1 MRKKILSIFISLGL
15 IFGTSGNTSYAAV
28 KIGATCTKAG
38 ATATVAGKKY
48 TCIQSG
54 KKLIWNLGGQ
64 FVVNSTYELTKL
76 KAYNNIRAAADRG
89 NLDKV
94 SIVYNVSKFFPK
106 DLLELYKS
114 QVEYSSKLYSTFF
127 NKKETKNIYLYT
139 EKDTE
144 YLSSERLFAQDLPS
158 HLSWFDAWSDGRDQQ
173 HNLGLAA
180 WYMQY
185 PTGGPWQGHAGLL
198 VYSKATTK
206 SLRKYAIQVLPHEY
220 WHVIQDYYFRPKWE
234 QYILSNPNRTLS
246 GQDFYDLI
254 FPPTFREGSANTIS
268 FAMASN
274 SSNEYLELYS
284 DFIKEK
290 KNQTEIKLFKTLTS
304 TSAITLA
311 LKKIENR
318 RLFSEAHE
326 SSYSLGS
333 LMYEWVIAEYG
344 FNAYRRLIENQLI
357 GDSFEDNVKA
367 SLGISLET
375 LYKGASQHILSAFS
389 QN

>member
-1 MRKKILSIFISLGL
+1 
-15 IFGTSGNTSYAAV
+15 
-28 KIGATCTKAG
+28 
-38 ATATVAGKKY
+38 
-48 TCIQSG
+48 
-54 KKLIWNLGGQ
+54 
-64 FVVNSTYELTKL
+64 
-76 KAYNNIRAAADRG
+76 
-89 NLDKV
+89 
-94 SIVYNVSKFFPK
+94 
-106 DLLELYKS
+106 
-114 QVEYSSKLYSTFF
+114 
-127 NKKETKNIYLYT
+127 
-139 EKDTE
+139 
-144 YLSSERLFAQDLPS
+144 
-158 HLSWFDAWSDGRDQQ
+158 
-173 HNLGLAA
+173 
-180 WYMQY
+180 
-185 PTGGPWQGHAGLL
+185 
-198 VYSKATTK
+198 
-206 SLRKYAIQVLPHEY
+206 
-220 WHVIQDYYFRPKWE
+220 
-234 QYILSNPNRTLS
+234 
-246 GQDFYDLI
+246 
-254 FPPTFREGSANTIS
+254 
-268 FAMASN
+268 MASN